1 MREFHRAPPMM
12 RAHALE
18 AVKPGF
24 RAVFA
29 QFDMTETQWR
39 VLRILWE
46 NDGRGLME
54 LARATLV
61 SAPSLVG
68 VISRMARDGLVV
80 RERSTADRRQ
90 ITVRLTPK
98 GRALEKRIMPLVE
111 TVYAEL
117 EEAMTPAQWRGFYQA
132 LDALEDWA
140 QKRGAQ
146 KRKSQE

>member
-12 RAHALE
+12 LARALE

-46 NDGRGLME
+46 NDGCGLME
-54 LARATLV
+54 LSRATLV

-68 VISRMARDGLVV
+68 VISRMVRNGLVV
-80 RERSTADRRQ
+80 RERSAADRRQ
-90 ITVRLTPK
+90 IDVRLTQK
-98 GRALEKRIMPLVE
+98 GRTLKKRIMPLVE
-111 TVYAEL
+111 AAYAEL
-117 EEAMTPAQWRGFYQA
+117 EEAMSPAQWRGFYEA

-140 QKRGAQ
+140 QK
-146 KRKSQE
+146 KRDAK